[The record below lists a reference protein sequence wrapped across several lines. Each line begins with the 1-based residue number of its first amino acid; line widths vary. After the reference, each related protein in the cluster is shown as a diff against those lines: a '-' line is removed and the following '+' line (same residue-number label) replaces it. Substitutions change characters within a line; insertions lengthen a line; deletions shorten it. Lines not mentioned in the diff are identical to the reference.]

1 MKKTILFTTLVTGL
15 ALTTGCGR
23 STRTDTAA
31 TDTTRTDTTMTTAST
46 PVTTTTSTTPPTAS
60 TATEIDRAASRAAD
74 SVSDAGRTAANSV
87 ENAARKTGDAMNRA
101 GASMS
106 AQMTEWRLSSQDLD
120 ADLRAN
126 REIVRT
132 KSTAGAPT
140 GNVDKSQLKK
150 NVQSKV
156 SAQAA
161 SIKDLDVE
169 IDRETEVVLT
179 GEAQSAEQVG
189 QAMGAALSTDGV
201 TKVTSKIK
209 LAK

>member
-1 MKKTILFTTLVTGL
+1 MKKTILITTLVTGL
-15 ALTTGCGR
+15 ALTVGCGR

-46 PVTTTTSTTPPTAS
+46 PSTTTTTTTPPTAT
-60 TATEIDRAASRAAD
+60 TAQEIDRAASRTAD
-74 SVSDAGRTAANSV
+74 AVSDAGRSAANSI
-87 ENAARKTGDAMNRA
+87 ENAARKTGDAMSRA

-106 AQMTEWRLSSQDLD
+106 AQMTEWRLSAQDLD

-132 KSTAGAPT
+132 KSTVGAPT

-150 NVQSKV
+150 NVEAKV

-209 LAK
+209 LSK

>member
-15 ALTTGCGR
+15 ALTAGCGR
-23 STRTDTAA
+23 STRTAS
-31 TDTTRTDTTMTTAST
+31 TDTTRTDTV
-46 PVTTTTSTTPPTAS
+46 VTTPATTTTPPTAS
-60 TATEIDRAASRAAD
+60 TATEIDRAATRSAD
-74 SVSDAGRTAANSV
+74 AVADAGRSAANSV
-87 ENAARKTGDAMNRA
+87 DRAAKRTGDAMSRA
-101 GASMS
+101 GDSLS

-126 REIVRT
+126 RAIVRT

-140 GNVDKSQLKK
+140 GNVDKSALKD
-150 NVQSKV
+150 NVKTKV

-179 GEAQSAEQVG
+179 GEAMSAEQVG

-209 LAK
+209 LKK

>member
-1 MKKTILFTTLVTGL
+1 
-15 ALTTGCGR
+15 
-23 STRTDTAA
+23 
-31 TDTTRTDTTMTTAST
+31 MTTAST
-46 PVTTTTSTTPPTAS
+46 PATTTTTTAPTAS
-60 TATEIDRAASRAAD
+60 TATEIDRAAARTGDAIA
-74 SVSDAGRTAANSV
+74 DAGRSAANSV
-87 ENAARKTGDAMNRA
+87 DNAARRTGDAMNRA

-106 AQMTEWRLSSQDLD
+106 AQMNEWRLSSQDLD

-126 REIVRT
+126 RAIVRT

-150 NVQSKV
+150 NVQAKV
-156 SAQAA
+156 SAEAA

-189 QAMGAALSTDGV
+189 QAMGAALSTEGV

>member
-1 MKKTILFTTLVTGL
+1 MVTT
-15 ALTTGCGR
+15 
-23 STRTDTAA
+23 
-31 TDTTRTDTTMTTAST
+31 
-46 PVTTTTSTTPPTAS
+46 PTTTTNTPPMAS
-60 TATEIDRAASRAAD
+60 TATEIDRAATRSAD
-74 SVSDAGRTAANSV
+74 AVADAGRSAANSV
-87 ENAARKTGDAMNRA
+87 ERAAQRTGNAMNRA
-101 GASMS
+101 GDSLS

-140 GNVDKSQLKK
+140 GNVDKSKLKD
-150 NVQSKV
+150 NVQAKV
-156 SAQAA
+156 SAHAA
-161 SIKDLDVE
+161 AIKDLDVE

-179 GEAQSAEQVG
+179 GEAQSAEHVG

-209 LAK
+209 LKK